1 MIKALKATMIVFGV
15 VEICFGLGFLFFM
28 PAMGAML
35 GFEKGPDYIQ
45 YMGALLGL
53 TLIPISIFIIAA
65 ACNPL
70 KHIYWVKF
78 AIWWSVAGVLA
89 ALYSM
94 IMGYVNFGQA
104 GMGTIWD
111 ALVAV
116 ALLIFYPW
124 RAAKQSG

>member
-1 MIKALKATMIVFGV
+1 MV
-15 VEICFGLGFLFFM
+15 
-28 PAMGAML
+28 AML
-35 GFEKGPDYIQ
+35 GFEQGPAYIQ

-53 TLIPISIFIIAA
+53 TLIPICIFIIAA
-65 ACNPL
+65 ARDPL
-70 KHIYWVKF
+70 RHIYWVKF
-78 AIWWSVAGVLA
+78 AIWWSAGGVLA

-111 ALVAV
+111 AVVAA